1 MTYYAPVDLGG
12 IETVPLQATTSQRSQ
27 LWDEHIKDLLIHDNN
42 HNMDAGLRT
51 MVLEAVNNTYIFALH
66 KVFMVYMGSSTK
78 YIMNHLMTLYG
89 HITAADIKWRKIPSR
104 TLRYVTTYWCVLQ
117 YHQWRSTIRQKG
129 KHTVHVVTISTNGI
143 PCCKIFCNILIL
155 LQTLTLEA
163 ERGKDIG
170 EFQKKSLEYK

>member
-89 HITAADIKWRKIPSR
+89 HITAADIKWRKF
-104 TLRYVTTYWCVLQ
+104 LQ
-117 YHQWRSTIRQKG
+117 EPLDMSQLIDVFFNTINDGVQYARKANAQFMSSQFLQMAYHAVRFSVIYLYYCKHWRWKLSAE
-129 KHTVHVVTISTNGI
+129 
-143 PCCKIFCNILIL
+143 KI
-155 LQTLTLEA
+155 
-163 ERGKDIG
+163 
-170 EFQKKSLEYK
+170 